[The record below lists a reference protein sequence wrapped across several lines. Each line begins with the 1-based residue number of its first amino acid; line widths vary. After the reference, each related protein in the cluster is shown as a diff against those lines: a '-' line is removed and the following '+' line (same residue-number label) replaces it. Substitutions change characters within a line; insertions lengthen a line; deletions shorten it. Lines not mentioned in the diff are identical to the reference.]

1 MFLSANIDFK
11 WLNYHQLP
19 LNCLLKTKISL
30 QAVLFHAPLPTVV
43 LELLQKLSYLNK
55 CKQMKQSAMRYLE

>member
-1 MFLSANIDFK
+1 MFLSANTDFK

-43 LELLQKLSYLNK
+43 LELLQI
-55 CKQMKQSAMRYLE
+55 